1 MVLEDGGGAGCFSLR
16 SFYYLDI
23 KSFKPSNVKSLI
35 FFMLQH
41 GSMVLVSEECYRGNQ
56 NEHKCLPHFS
66 NSWERNRRNG
76 VLIISNE
83 TGV

>member
-1 MVLEDGGGAGCFSLR
+1 MVPEGCDGGGCFSLM

-23 KSFKPSNVKSLI
+23 KSLKPSNVNSQ
-35 FFMLQH
+35 FFLMLQRI
-41 GSMVLVSEECYRGNQ
+41 GMVLVSQEFFRGNQ
-56 NEHKCLPHFS
+56 NECKCLPRFS

-83 TGV
+83 TGD